1 MMNPGVDPSWTH
13 WPRSPE
19 TGFPLSVMGM
29 GTTSGLAQVNS
40 WACPQWDFS
49 FRGLFCPDPA
59 SCQALTALVLL
70 EVEGVCAKPAR
81 VGVRTQ
87 DTERQVPLQ
96 EGFRTHMPA
105 QQPQDGRA

>member
-1 MMNPGVDPSWTH
+1 MNPGVDPSWTH
-13 WPRSPE
+13 WPGSPE

-40 WACPQWDFS
+40 WACPQWNFS

-81 VGVRTQ
+81 VGVRIQNDRCPCRKGSRPTCLLNNHK
-87 DTERQVPLQ
+87 TGEHR
-96 EGFRTHMPA
+96 HA
-105 QQPQDGRA
+105 